1 MQQGCT
7 SDSQSEAN
15 GNEKPMKIELEVHD
29 ENMAVVEQVAKSKGM
44 EVNEVLHVVMQ
55 LGITALH
62 M

>member
-1 MQQGCT
+1 
-7 SDSQSEAN
+7 
-15 GNEKPMKIELEVHD
+15 MKIELEVHD